1 MNGLSTHVAL
11 VTGGGSGIGQA
22 TALRLS
28 AEGCRVAVVDLRPD
42 AAQAV
47 VDQITAS
54 GGEAIGVIADVTSAE
69 MVERAIAEVVD
80 TFGSLNFLV
89 NSAGIALGEG
99 GVVACS
105 EADWDKTMAVNVKS
119 IYLTGKFGI
128 PAIIA
133 AGGGA
138 VVNIASVFGLVANPD
153 ECAYAASKGA
163 ILNLT
168 RQMAVQHAA
177 DGVRVNAVLPS
188 DTDTPLIANLLGV
201 TGDALIEAKKQLAA
215 PIPLGR
221 LADPSEI
228 AASIVFLLSDDAR
241 FITGV
246 SLPVD
251 GGFLLK

>member
-1 MNGLSTHVAL
+1 MNGLSTRIAFVSGA
-11 VTGGGSGIGQA
+11 GSGIGRA
-22 TALRLS
+22 TAHRL
-28 AEGCRVAVVDLRPD
+28 AVEGCRVAIVDVRLS

-47 VDQITAS
+47 ADEVIAL
-54 GGEAIGVIADVTSAE
+54 GGEAIPVLADVTSSE
-69 MVERAIAEVVD
+69 QVERAIASVVEA
-80 TFGSLNFLV
+80 FGSLNYVV
-89 NSAGIALGEG
+89 NCAGIALGEG

-105 EADWDKTMAVNVKS
+105 ESDWDKTMAVNVKS

-138 VVNIASVFGLVANPD
+138 VVNVASVFGLVAAPD

-163 ILNLT
+163 IINLT
-168 RQMAVQHAA
+168 RQMAIQHAA

-188 DTDTPLIANLLGV
+188 DTDTPLIASLLGV
-201 TGDALIEAKKQLAA
+201 SGDELTEAKKQLAA

-221 LADPSEI
+221 LAEASEI
-228 AASIVFLLSDDAR
+228 AASIAFLLSDDAR

-246 SLPVD
+246 CLPVD

>member
-1 MNGLSTHVAL
+1 MNGLSTRVAF
-11 VTGGGSGIGQA
+11 VTGGGSGIGRA

-28 AEGCRVAVVDLRPD
+28 SEGCRVAVVDFRPE

-47 VDQITAS
+47 VDEIIAL
-54 GGEAIGVIADVTSAE
+54 GGEAIPVIADVTSAE
-69 MVERAIAEVVD
+69 LVERAVADVVD
-80 TFGSLNFLV
+80 TFGSLSYVV
-89 NSAGIALGEG
+89 NCAGIALGEG

-105 EADWDKTMAVNVKS
+105 ESDWDKTMAVNVKS

-133 AGGGA
+133 TGGGS
-138 VVNIASVFGLVANPD
+138 VVSIASVFGLVANPD

-188 DTDTPLIANLLGV
+188 DTDTPLIAGLLGV
-201 TGDALIEAKKQLAA
+201 SGDELIEAKKQLAA

-221 LADPSEI
+221 LADASEI
-228 AASIVFLLSDDAR
+228 AASIAFLLSDDAR